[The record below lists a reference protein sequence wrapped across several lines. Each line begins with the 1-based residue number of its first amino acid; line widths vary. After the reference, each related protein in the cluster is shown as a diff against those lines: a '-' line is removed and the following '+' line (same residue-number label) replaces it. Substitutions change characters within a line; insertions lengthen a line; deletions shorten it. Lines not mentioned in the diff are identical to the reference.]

1 MSYADRCRDIL
12 ERLAALQRDIEAERK
27 TADAKLSRFFAKR
40 ELTKAEDTEVERLEE
55 LIDLLEDRIDTV
67 DRAGATLSYFR

>member
-1 MSYADRCRDIL
+1 MSYAERCKIIQKQLDEL
-12 ERLAALQRDIEAERK
+12 MRDIEAERK

>member
-1 MSYADRCRDIL
+1 MSYAERCKIIQKQLDEL
-12 ERLAALQRDIEAERK
+12 MRDIEAERK

-40 ELTKAEDTEVERLEE
+40 ELTKAEDAEVERLEE

-67 DRAGATLSYFR
+67 DRASATLSYFR

>member
-1 MSYADRCRDIL
+1 MSYAERCKIIQKQLDEL
-12 ERLAALQRDIEAERK
+12 MRDIEAERK

-40 ELTKAEDTEVERLEE
+40 ELTKAEDAEVERLEE